1 MPLEEV
7 AGKEAGIAARPG
19 AARRRRTS
27 WESLPLDSLVGKYR
41 AIFTCLEGRRSIPSN
56 AFVMS
61 LDAEWHESG
70 GRNNVLSYQVATLSR
85 TAVNNVIKYVER
97 GERLS
102 LEELV
107 EIGIRSIHGGEIPDK
122 LRGCY
127 NKVLLVAHHVS
138 AEWSV
143 LHDRMEPHILSNLTV
158 IRKSPVTG
166 RNMITV
172 EIGDGIT
179 VYVKVVDSRLLAPA
193 GYQGLKKLSSLL
205 GSDKA
210 LKLDVPNYYKANMHL
225 FRRRHPQR
233 YEAYSLQ
240 DSAVTLK
247 VYLLLLDSL
256 IKLSGKD
263 GQLGR
268 AKIFRTLA
276 SGAVTGFL
284 RKHPAV
290 PAYIKR
296 LKTDEYIEPLKL
308 FRRGYHGG
316 RNEGFLLGRT
326 DRRPELDGRLW
337 VDIDFCGCYPTAMAT
352 VPAVAN
358 GINPLADEYII
369 LPPKT
374 PGGRKRRKLL
384 MEGPKLPVRYLPLRY
399 HLIDRTNDEILAE
412 GIDPANYR
420 RVKAILDELNAIP
433 GEVPADEVTSL
444 GPDDLK
450 QRVAELYRQRVMK
463 HKEFDAALMSIRAYG
478 VTAELVD
485 PEALKRKRG
494 TKADREQAKRLRA
507 LARVID
513 NSLVDEWCE
522 RAEKAKDADELHLI
536 AGAARVKFKFPDD
549 TLYPTLPVS
558 HPAYGLVFPLQ
569 GESVVTAI
577 EIVTARAVGAKIEA
591 LCSVEMPAQY
601 GDDPSL
607 PRRPFFKHLKDL
619 TEERDKYKKQI
630 KDKTLSAGVQMKAR
644 VMEQLTKEYSNS
656 FYGKT
661 AQSIRYRRAYG
672 PSTGEM
678 FSLGPSQITEA
689 ITGSLTT
696 GLPRAALGA
705 VLVAIERYNK
715 RQKYV
720 DQQIL
725 VASVTTDGLL
735 VGLPRPPKG
744 IHTDRCY
751 KWDAPEKS
759 EDRKKQEAGK
769 GLVLRGAFEKVETVL
784 KMCRCDGL
792 MKEMLKFLA
801 LRQMRASRLALTGKS
816 TFLEVKNLA
825 DHAAF
830 VKTRGQ
836 LGWVDY
842 QSNRRPFYKEGKAF
856 TIAAKF
862 GLKVPISDIVAEG
875 VDVAALPEWKRM
887 RLEQRFIRLYEG
899 PATDRNTV
907 EGVWVLRQ
915 LDGLRDGDEQ
925 ATPIFTY
932 PFYTLAGFNEIVKNE
947 EDELDLTQKIGD
959 RQFNG
964 DFDWKRK
971 LEIGPDGKVS
981 PFSKP
986 YLTITEML
994 AHRSQMQEERR
1005 WGRNALP
1012 ETVLHRFKVRGRKS
1026 SSRHGEA
1033 AAVTRTFIGLM
1044 VSKHLPGARLGARVP
1059 KRLNKVWAELKQT
1072 KHAMTPK
1079 KKLVDDEVA
1088 APRPPKPKWTPDNVK
1103 YAKRT
1108 KPELNVIRPTL
1119 RLIELAEALARE
1131 FKVDADKVKALI
1143 FATPFDEEINP
1154 QLAELVARAVLHG
1167 PRRGLEPFRT
1177 LYLENKLPTRAELVQ
1192 AFHPHLTEAMVE
1204 ACAREDFH
1212 AGEGASWERPRLT
1225 RLFRQLGLAA
1235 VEAEAC
1241 AKVLVLPG
1249 RTKDKL
1255 PANPAHKRCLESFV
1269 HALHQAD
1276 IVPRPLKAV
1285 EVLDRLQ
1292 PFGLKRHRY
1301 FSLRHSKFAPRCL
1314 TDTAGNRREINRMA
1328 KALRLDPE
1336 PLLEALLDR

>member
-1 MPLEEV
+1 
-7 AGKEAGIAARPG
+7 
-19 AARRRRTS
+19 
-27 WESLPLDSLVGKYR
+27 
-41 AIFTCLEGRRSIPSN
+41 
-56 AFVMS
+56 MS

-85 TAVNNVIKYVER
+85 TAVNNVIKYVDR
-97 GERLS
+97 GQRLS

-107 EIGIRSIHGGEIPDK
+107 EIGIRSIHGGEIPEK
-122 LRGCY
+122 LRCCY

-143 LHDRMEPHILSNLTV
+143 LRDRMEPHILSNLTV

-179 VYVKVVDSRLLAPA
+179 VYVKIVDSRLLAPA

-263 GQLGR
+263 GKRGR

-290 PAYIKR
+290 PAYIKE
-296 LKTDEYIEPLKL
+296 LKSDEYVEPLKL
-308 FRRGYHGG
+308 FRRAYHGG

-326 DRRPELDGRLW
+326 DRNPELDGRLW
-337 VDIDFCGCYPTAMAT
+337 VDIDYCSCYPTAMAT

-358 GINPLADEYII
+358 GINPVADKYIL
-369 LPPKT
+369 LPPET
-374 PGGRKRRKLL
+374 PGGRQRKKLL
-384 MEGPKLPVRYLPLRY
+384 IKGPKLPVRYLPLRY
-399 HLIDRTNDEILAE
+399 HLIDRTDEEILAE
-412 GIDPANYR
+412 GIDPVNYR
-420 RVKAILDELNAIP
+420 RVKVILDELNAIP
-433 GEVPADEVTSL
+433 GEVPTDEAASL

-450 QRVAELYRQRVMK
+450 QRVAELYRQRVIK
-463 HKEFDAALMSIRAYG
+463 HKAFDAALMSIRAG
-478 VTAELVD
+478 DDAGDQVD
-485 PEALKRKRG
+485 HEALKRKRG
-494 TKADREQAKRLRA
+494 TKANREQAKRLRE
-507 LARVID
+507 LATVKD
-513 NSLVDEWCE
+513 NRLVDEWCA
-522 RAEKAKDADELHLI
+522 RAETAKAADELFLI
-536 AGAARVKFKFPDD
+536 AGAARVQFKFPDD

-558 HPAYGLVFPLQ
+558 HPAYGLVFPLR
-569 GESVVTAI
+569 GECVATAI
-577 EIVTARAVGAKIEA
+577 EIVTARAAGAEIEA

-601 GDDPSL
+601 GDEPDI
-607 PRRPFFKHLKDL
+607 PRRPFFRHLKDL
-619 TEERDKYKKQI
+619 IEERDKYKKQI

-705 VLVAIERYNK
+705 VLVAIESYNQ
-715 RQKYV
+715 RQK
-720 DQQIL
+720 DAGRKIL
-725 VASVTTDGLL
+725 VASATTDGLL
-735 VGLPRPPKG
+735 VALPRPSG
-744 IHTDRCY
+744 EFRTETCY
-751 KWDAPEKS
+751 SWES
-759 EDRKKQEAGK
+759 GK
-769 GLVLRGAFEKVETVL
+769 GLVLQAEFEDVENVL
-784 KMCRCDGL
+784 KLCGCSGL
-792 MKEMLKFLA
+792 MQEMMKFLA
-801 LRQMRASRLALTGKS
+801 IRQMRASRLALTGKP

-836 LGWVDY
+836 LGWIDY
-842 QSNRRPFYKEGKAF
+842 TAKRRPPYNTGRAF

-862 GLKVPISDIVAEG
+862 GLKPPISDIVAEG
-875 VDVAALPEWKRM
+875 LDVTKLSEWRKM
-887 RLEQRFIRLYEG
+887 LLEQRYIRLYEG

-907 EGVWVLRQ
+907 EGAWVLRQ
-915 LDGLRDGDEQ
+915 LDNLRDVDQQ

-947 EDELDLTQKIGD
+947 ESELDLTQKVSD
-959 RQFNG
+959 RQLNA

-971 LEIGPDGKVS
+971 LKIGPDGKVS
-981 PFSKP
+981 PFSEP
-986 YLTITEML
+986 YLNITEML

-1012 ETVLHRFKVRGRKS
+1012 ETVLHRVKVRGRKS

-1033 AAVTRTFIGLM
+1033 AAVTRTFFGLM
-1044 VSKHLPGARLGARVP
+1044 VSKHLPGARLGARVT
-1059 KRLNKVWAELKQT
+1059 KRLNRVWTELKLT
-1072 KHAMTPK
+1072 KQVMTPK
-1079 KKLVDDEVA
+1079 KKMVDGVA
-1088 APRPPKPKWTPDNVK
+1088 VTVQRSAPSAWTLDNVK
-1103 YAKRT
+1103 YAKRAGL
-1108 KPELNVIRPTL
+1108 ELNVIRPTL
-1119 RLIELAEALARE
+1119 PLLALAEALARE
-1131 FKVDADKVKALI
+1131 FKVDADKVKGLI
-1143 FATPFDEEINP
+1143 FAVPFDEEINP

-1167 PRRGLEPFRT
+1167 PRRGLEPFRS
-1177 LYLENKLPTRAELVQ
+1177 LYLRNQLPTKYGLVQ
-1192 AFHPHLTEAMVE
+1192 AFHPHLTDATVE

-1212 AGEGASWERPRLT
+1212 AGEGASWERPRLA
-1225 RLFRQLGLAA
+1225 RLFRRLGLKA
-1235 VEAEAC
+1235 VDAEAC

-1255 PANPAHKRCLESFV
+1255 PANPAHKRCLECFV
-1269 HALHQAD
+1269 HALHQPD
-1276 IVPRPLKAV
+1276 IVPRSIKAV

-1314 TDTAGNRREINRMA
+1314 TDTAGNRRQINRMA

>member
-1 MPLEEV
+1 MRQNSSARVTPRRKVWAPL
-7 AGKEAGIAARPG
+7 A
-19 AARRRRTS
+19 
-27 WESLPLDSLVGKYR
+27 LDSLVGKYR
-41 AIFTCLEGRRSIPSN
+41 AIFTCLEGKRSVPSN
-56 AFVMS
+56 AFVMC

-97 GERLS
+97 GQRLS

-107 EIGIRSIHGGEIPDK
+107 EIGICSIHGGVIPEK
-122 LRGCY
+122 LRGGY

-143 LHDRMEPHILSNLTV
+143 LRDRMEPHILSNLTV

-179 VYVKVVDSRLLAPA
+179 VYVKIVDSRLLAPA

-263 GQLGR
+263 GQRGR

-284 RKHPAV
+284 RKHPAI
-290 PAYIKR
+290 PAYIKE

-326 DRRPELDGRLW
+326 DRHPELDGRLW

-352 VPAVAN
+352 VPAIAN

-384 MEGPKLPVRYLPLRY
+384 ITGPKLPVRYLPLRY
-399 HLIDRTNDEILAE
+399 HLDDRTDQELLDK
-412 GIDPANYR
+412 GIAPANYR

-433 GEVPADEVTSL
+433 REVPVEEVDSLSPDE
-444 GPDDLK
+444 LK
-450 QRVAELYRQRVMK
+450 KRTAELYRQRVIK
-463 HKEFDAALMSIRAYG
+463 HKEFDAALISIRACG
-478 VTAELVD
+478 VTVD
-485 PEALKRKRG
+485 QVASEAVKRKRG
-494 TKADREQAKRLRA
+494 TKADREQVKRLRA
-507 LARVID
+507 LATVID
-513 NSLVDEWCE
+513 NSLVDEWCA
-522 RAEKAKDADELHLI
+522 RARKAKSVDELHLI
-536 AGAARVKFKFPDD
+536 AGAARVEFKFPDD

-558 HPAYGLVFPLQ
+558 HPAYGLVFPLR
-569 GESVVTAI
+569 GECVATAI
-577 EIVTARAVGAKIEA
+577 EIVTARSVGAEINA
-591 LCSVEMPAQY
+591 LCSVEMPVQY
-601 GDDPSL
+601 GDEPGL

-619 TEERDKYKKQI
+619 TKARDDYKKQI
-630 KDKTLSAGVQMKAR
+630 KEKKLPAAVIMKAR

-705 VLVAIERYNK
+705 VLVAIERYNQ
-715 RQKYV
+715 RQKNA

-725 VASVTTDGLL
+725 VASATTDGLL

-744 IHTDRCY
+744 VHTARCY
-751 KWDAPEKS
+751 KWEP
-759 EDRKKQEAGK
+759 GK
-769 GLVLRGAFEKVETVL
+769 GLVLRGVFENVEKVL
-784 KMCRCDGL
+784 KLCRCDGL
-792 MKEMLKFLA
+792 TQEMMKFLA
-801 LRQMRASRLALTGKS
+801 IRQMRASRLALTGKP

-836 LGWVDY
+836 LGWIDY
-842 QSNRRPFYKEGKAF
+842 TAKRRPPYNAGRAF

-862 GLKVPISDIVAEG
+862 GLKPPISDIVAEG
-875 VDVAALPEWKRM
+875 VDVTKLSEWRKM
-887 RLEQRFIRLYEG
+887 LLEQRYIRLYEG

-907 EGVWVLRQ
+907 EGAWVLRQ
-915 LDGLRDGDEQ
+915 LDNLRDADDQ

-932 PFYTLAGFNEIVKNE
+932 PFYTLAGFNELVKNE
-947 EDELDLTQKIGD
+947 EDELDLTQKVSD
-959 RQFNG
+959 RQLNA

-971 LEIGPDGKVS
+971 LEIDPDGKVS

-986 YLTITEML
+986 YLNITEML

-1012 ETVLHRFKVRGRKS
+1012 ETVLHRVKVRGRQS

-1033 AAVTRTFIGLM
+1033 AAVTRTFIRLM

-1059 KRLNKVWAELKQT
+1059 KRLNKVWAEQKQT

-1079 KKLVDDEVA
+1079 KKMVDGVVES
-1088 APRPPKPKWTPDNVK
+1088 PRPPKPKWTLDNVK
-1103 YAKRT
+1103 YAKST
-1108 KPELNVIRPTL
+1108 NLELNVIRPTL
-1119 RLIELAEALARE
+1119 RLIELAEALSRE
-1131 FKVDADKVKALI
+1131 FKVDAEKVKALI

-1167 PRRGLEPFRT
+1167 PRRGLEPFRY

-1192 AFHPHLTEAMVE
+1192 AFHPHLTESMVE

-1225 RLFRQLGLAA
+1225 RLFRQLGLGS

-1241 AKVLVLPG
+1241 AKVLVLPA

-1255 PANPAHKRCLESFV
+1255 PANPAHKRCMECFV
-1269 HALHQAD
+1269 HALHQSD
-1276 IVPRPLKAV
+1276 IVPQPLKAV

-1314 TDTAGNRREINRMA
+1314 TDTAGNRRQINRMA

>member
-1 MPLEEV
+1 MMRSTYTLIHSLKPACRDVNL
-7 AGKEAGIAARPG
+7 P
-19 AARRRRTS
+19 RRKS
-27 WESLPLDSLVGKYR
+27 WESLSLDSLVGKYR
-41 AIFTCLEGRRSIPSN
+41 AIFTCLEGKRSVPSN

-97 GERLS
+97 GQRLS

-122 LRGCY
+122 LRGGY

-143 LHDRMEPHILSNLTV
+143 LRDRMEPHILSNLTV

-179 VYVKVVDSRLLAPA
+179 VYVKIVDSRLLAPA

-263 GQLGR
+263 GKRGR
-268 AKIFRTLA
+268 AHIFRTLA

-290 PAYIKR
+290 PDYIKR
-296 LKTDEYIEPLKL
+296 LKEDEYVEPLKL

-316 RNEGFLLGRT
+316 RNEGFLLGRS
-326 DRRPELDGRLW
+326 DRHPELDGRLW

-352 VPAVAN
+352 VPAIAN
-358 GINPLADEYII
+358 GINPLAEYII
-369 LPPKT
+369 LPPET
-374 PGGRKRRKLL
+374 PGDLPRRKLL
-384 MEGPKLPVRYLPLRY
+384 MEGPKLPVRNLPLRY
-399 HLIDRTNDEILAE
+399 HLIDRTDEEILDE
-412 GIDPANYR
+412 GIAPANYR
-420 RVKAILDELNAIP
+420 RVKAITDELNAIP
-433 GEVPADEVTSL
+433 GEVPADEAVRL
-444 GPDDLK
+444 GPDELK
-450 QRVAELYRQRVMK
+450 QRVAELYRQRVIK
-463 HKEFDAALMSIRAYG
+463 HKEFDAALMSIRAG
-478 VTAELVD
+478 GDADAQVD
-485 PEALKRKRG
+485 PEVLKRKRG
-494 TKADREQAKRLRA
+494 TKTNREQAKRLRE
-507 LARVID
+507 LAAVKD
-513 NSLVDEWCE
+513 NRLVDEWCA
-522 RAEKAKDADELHLI
+522 RAENAKGSDELHLI
-536 AGAARVKFKFPDD
+536 AGAARVRFKFPDD

-558 HPAYGLVFPLQ
+558 HPAYGLVFPLR
-569 GESVVTAI
+569 GECVATAI
-577 EIVTARAVGAKIEA
+577 EIVTARAAGAEIEA

-601 GDDPSL
+601 GDEPGL

-619 TEERDKYKKQI
+619 TKARDEYKKQI
-630 KDKTLSAGVQMKAR
+630 KEKKLPAAVIMKAR

-715 RQKYV
+715 RQKGAGRK
-720 DQQIL
+720 IL
-725 VASVTTDGLL
+725 VASATTDGLL
-735 VGLPRPPKG
+735 VALPRPSG
-744 IHTDRCY
+744 EFRTETCY
-751 KWDAPEKS
+751 TWEPS
-759 EDRKKQEAGK
+759 K
-769 GLVLRGAFEKVETVL
+769 GLVLQAEFEDVEKVL
-784 KMCRCDGL
+784 KLCGCSGL
-792 MKEMLKFLA
+792 MKEMTKFLA
-801 LRQMRASRLALTGKS
+801 IRQMRASRLALTGKP

-836 LGWVDY
+836 LGWIDY
-842 QSNRRPFYKEGKAF
+842 TAKRRPPYNAGRAF
-856 TIAAKF
+856 TITAKF
-862 GLKVPISDIVAEG
+862 GLKPPISDIVAEG
-875 VDVAALPEWKRM
+875 VDVTKLSEWRRM
-887 RLEQRFIRLYEG
+887 LLDQRYIRLYEG

-907 EGVWVLRQ
+907 EGAWVLRQ
-915 LDGLRDGDEQ
+915 LDNLRDANDQ

-932 PFYTLAGFNEIVKNE
+932 PFYTLAGFNELVKNE
-947 EDELDLTQKIGD
+947 GDELDLTQKVSD
-959 RQFNG
+959 RQLNA

-971 LEIGPDGKVS
+971 LEIGPDGKVL
-981 PFSKP
+981 PFSRP
-986 YLTITEML
+986 YLNITEML

-1012 ETVLHRFKVRGRKS
+1012 ETVLHRVKVRGRRS

-1033 AAVTRTFIGLM
+1033 AAVTRTFIRLM

-1059 KRLNKVWAELKQT
+1059 KRLNQVWTELKLT
-1072 KHAMTPK
+1072 KQVMAPK
-1079 KKLVDDEVA
+1079 TKMVDGVA
-1088 APRPPKPKWTPDNVK
+1088 VTAPRPAPSAWTLDNVK
-1103 YAKRT
+1103 YAKRA
-1108 KPELNVIRPTL
+1108 KLEFNVIRPTL
-1119 RLIELAEALARE
+1119 PLLKLAAALARE
-1131 FKVDADKVKALI
+1131 FKVDADRVKALI
-1143 FATPFDEEINP
+1143 FAAPFDEEINP

-1167 PRRGLEPFRT
+1167 PRRGLEPFRS
-1177 LYLENKLPTRAELVQ
+1177 LYLENRLPTKAGLVQ
-1192 AFHPHLTEAMVE
+1192 AFHPYLTDATVE

-1225 RLFRQLGLAA
+1225 RLFRRLGLKT
-1235 VEAEAC
+1235 VDAEAC
-1241 AKVLVLPG
+1241 AKVLVLPA

-1269 HALHQAD
+1269 HALHQPD
-1276 IVPRPLKAV
+1276 IVPRPIKAV
-1285 EVLDRLQ
+1285 EVLDKLQ

-1314 TDTAGNRREINRMA
+1314 TDTASNRRQINRMA

>member
-1 MPLEEV
+1 MSLEILP
-7 AGKEAGIAARPG
+7 GKKFYL
-19 AARRRRTS
+19 RTS
-27 WESLPLDSLVGKYR
+27 RDVNRPRRKVWESLPLDSLVGKYR
-41 AIFTCLEGRRSIPSN
+41 AIFTCLEGKRSVPSN

-97 GERLS
+97 GQRLS

-107 EIGIRSIHGGEIPDK
+107 EIGIRSIHGGVIPDK
-122 LRGCY
+122 LLGCY

-143 LHDRMEPHILSNLTV
+143 LRDRMEPHILSNLTV

-179 VYVKVVDSRLLAPA
+179 VYVKIVDSRLLAPA
-193 GYQGLKKLSSLL
+193 GYQSLKKLSSLL

-263 GQLGR
+263 GKRGR

-290 PAYIKR
+290 PDYIER
-296 LKTDEYIEPLKL
+296 LKEDEYVEPLKL

-326 DRRPELDGRLW
+326 DRNPELDRRLW

-358 GINPLADEYII
+358 GINPVADKYII
-369 LPPKT
+369 TSET
-374 PGGRKRRKLL
+374 PGGRKRKKLL
-384 MEGPKLPVRYLPLRY
+384 KEGPKLPVRYLPLRY
-399 HLIDRTNDEILAE
+399 HLDERTDKEILDK
-412 GIDPANYR
+412 GIAPANYR
-420 RVKAILDELNAIP
+420 RVKVILDELNTIP
-433 GEVPADEVTSL
+433 GEVPTEEAAQL
-444 GPDDLK
+444 GADDLK
-450 QRVAELYRQRVMK
+450 KRAAEFYRQRVIK
-463 HKEFDAALMSIRAYG
+463 HKEFDAALMSIRAG
-478 VTAELVD
+478 EDVGDQLD
-485 PEALKRKRG
+485 PETMKRKRG
-494 TKADREQAKRLRA
+494 TKANREQAKRLRD
-507 LARVID
+507 LASVKD
-513 NSLVDEWCE
+513 NRLVDEWCE
-522 RAEKAKDADELHLI
+522 RAENAKGADELHLI
-536 AGAARVKFKFPDD
+536 AGVARVRFKFPDG

-558 HPAYGLVFPLQ
+558 HPAYGLVFPLR
-569 GESVVTAI
+569 GECVATAI
-577 EIVTARAVGAKIEA
+577 EIVTARAAGAEIEA

-601 GDDPSL
+601 GDDPDL

-619 TEERDKYKKQI
+619 IEERDKYKKQI
-630 KDKTLSAGVQMKAR
+630 KNKALSADIQMKAR

-715 RQKYV
+715 RLSTN
-720 DQQIL
+720 QQIL
-725 VASVTTDGLL
+725 VASATTDGLL
-735 VGLPRPPKG
+735 VALPRPSG
-744 IHTDRCY
+744 EFRTETCY
-751 KWDAPEKS
+751 TWEPS
-759 EDRKKQEAGK
+759 K
-769 GLVLRGAFEKVETVL
+769 GLVLQAEFEGVEKVL
-784 KMCRCDGL
+784 KQCGCSGL
-792 MKEMLKFLA
+792 MKEMMKFLA
-801 LRQMRASRLALTGKS
+801 IRQMRASRLALTGKS

-836 LGWVDY
+836 LGWIDY
-842 QSNRRPFYKEGKAF
+842 TAKRRPPYNTGRAF

-862 GLKVPISDIVAEG
+862 GLKPPISDIVAEG
-875 VDVAALPEWKRM
+875 VDLTKLSEWRKM
-887 RLEQRFIRLYEG
+887 LLEQRYIHLYEG

-907 EGVWVLRQ
+907 EGAWVLQQ
-915 LDGLRDGDEQ
+915 LDKLRDVDQQ

-947 EDELDLTQKIGD
+947 GDELDLTQKVSD
-959 RQFNG
+959 RQLNA

-971 LEIGPDGKVS
+971 LEIGPDGHVS

-986 YLTITEML
+986 YLNITDML

-1012 ETVLHRFKVRGRKS
+1012 ETVLHRVKVRGRKS
-1026 SSRHGEA
+1026 SSRHGDA

-1059 KRLNKVWAELKQT
+1059 KRLNKVWTELKMT
-1072 KHAMTPK
+1072 KQIMAPK
-1079 KKLVDDEVA
+1079 KKIVDGGAVTTSRSVPLA
-1088 APRPPKPKWTPDNVK
+1088 WTSDNVK
-1103 YAKRT
+1103 YAKRAGL
-1108 KPELNVIRPTL
+1108 ELNVIRPTL
-1119 RLIELAEALARE
+1119 PLLALAEALARE
-1131 FKVDADKVKALI
+1131 FKVDADKVKGLI
-1143 FATPFDEEINP
+1143 FAVPFDEEINP

-1167 PRRGLEPFRT
+1167 PRRGLEPFRS
-1177 LYLENKLPTRAELVQ
+1177 LYLRNQLPTKSGLVQ
-1192 AFHPHLTEAMVE
+1192 AFHPHLTDATVE
-1204 ACAREDFH
+1204 TCAREDFH
-1212 AGEGASWERPRLT
+1212 AGEGASWERPRLA
-1225 RLFRQLGLAA
+1225 RLFRRLGLKA
-1235 VEAEAC
+1235 VDAEAC

-1249 RTKDKL
+1249 RIKDKL
-1255 PANPAHKRCLESFV
+1255 PANPAHKRCLECFV
-1269 HALHQAD
+1269 HALHQPD
-1276 IVPRPLKAV
+1276 IVPRPIKAV

-1314 TDTAGNRREINRMA
+1314 TDTAGNRRQINRMA